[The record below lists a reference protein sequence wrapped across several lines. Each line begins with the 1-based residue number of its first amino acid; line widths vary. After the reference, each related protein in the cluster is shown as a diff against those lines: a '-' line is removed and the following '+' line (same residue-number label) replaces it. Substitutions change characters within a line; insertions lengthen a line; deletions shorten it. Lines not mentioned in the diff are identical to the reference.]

1 MKPGA
6 IPPPESTPESLE
18 SLKQP
23 RRPRGN
29 FMNFYR
35 LKSVLTLILIGFAV
49 VALPL
54 VLALGVAVFYV
65 DKLVEQSEQAVEQ
78 TVQVTNHSRI
88 LVEDITAMERS
99 ARQFLVLDD
108 QAMFGAYVR
117 AHQEM
122 LQTVAMLETLQ
133 LEKTQREKLDA
144 LKGKA
149 QALFKKLSV
158 HTNVPATE
166 SMKAVS
172 EFFELS
178 DMAQAIFTESSEL
191 VDRKV
196 AILQHTAGKAQKIL
210 VWSALALIPWVIGL
224 IWVFTLLITR
234 PIRHID
240 QAIRQLGDAKFS
252 TPIAITGPQDLES
265 LGRRLDWLRLRL
277 IKLEEDR
284 RKFLRNISHDLKTP
298 LAAIRE
304 GSELLTDEVSGKLT
318 EEQRDIARILRQ
330 NGIQLQRM
338 IEDLLN
344 FSIAGARSARVE
356 FSPVKLHELID
367 RVIDD
372 HRPVLKSRNI
382 TLKKDCLELTVAGD
396 REKLRVVIDNLLS
409 NAVKYTPPA
418 GTIQIRLARASNPE
432 YHTGIST
439 EADMVVL
446 DVIDTGPGIQTNEKD
461 KIFETFYRGEIPHD
475 GYIKGSGLGLSIAKE
490 YVMAHEGS
498 IEVIEDAAVTRG
510 AHLRVTL
517 PISRA

>member
-1 MKPGA
+1 MKSGA
-6 IPPPESTPESLE
+6 ISLLESAPEST
-18 SLKQP
+18 
-23 RRPRGN
+23 RRLWQSYGD
-29 FMNFYR
+29 FMNLYR
-35 LKSVLTLILIGFAV
+35 PKSVLSLILIGFAV

-54 VLALGVAVFYV
+54 VIALGVAVFYV
-65 DKLVEQSEQAVEQ
+65 DKLVEQSERAVEQ
-78 TVQVTNHSRI
+78 TVQVTSHSRM
-88 LVEDITAMERS
+88 LVEEITAMERS

-108 QAMFGAYVR
+108 QVMFSAY
-117 AHQEM
+117 AKTHQEM
-122 LQTVAMLETLQ
+122 LQTTAVLAALQ
-133 LEKTQREKLDA
+133 LEKTQREKLGT
-144 LKGKA
+144 LKIKA
-149 QALFKKLSV
+149 QALFKKLSM
-158 HTNVPATE
+158 HTSAPAAE
-166 SMKAVS
+166 SMKAVA
-172 EFFELS
+172 EFVELS

-196 AILQHTAGKAQKIL
+196 EILQHTAGKAQKIL
-210 VWSALALIPWVIGL
+210 VWSGLALIPWVIGL
-224 IWVFTLLITR
+224 TWIFTLLITR

-240 QAIRQLGDAKFS
+240 QAIRQLGDAKLTS
-252 TPIAITGPQDLES
+252 PITITGPQDLES

-304 GSELLTDEVSGKLT
+304 GSELLVDEVGGKLS

-356 FSPVKLHELID
+356 FGPVRLHELID

-372 HRPVLKSRNI
+372 HRPVLMSKNI
-382 TLKKDCLELTVAGD
+382 KLQKECVELIVAGD
-396 REKLRVVIDNLLS
+396 KEKLRVVIDNLLS

-418 GTIQIRLARASNPE
+418 GTIQICLARASNPE
-432 YHTGIST
+432 SHVDFSK
-439 EADMVVL
+439 EADVAVL
-446 DVIDTGPGIQTNEKD
+446 DVIDTGPGIQPNEKD

-475 GYIKGSGLGLSIAKE
+475 GYIKGSGLGLSITKE

-498 IEVIEDAAVTRG
+498 IEVIEGTADSRG

-517 PISRA
+517 PVSRA

>member
-1 MKPGA
+1 MKPG
-6 IPPPESTPESLE
+6 TMSLPAASE
-18 SLKQP
+18 PAKPAKQQQSH
-23 RRPRGN
+23 GD
-29 FMNFYR
+29 FMSFYR
-35 LKSVLTLILIGFAV
+35 PKSVLTLILIGFVV
-49 VALPL
+49 VAVPL
-54 VLALGVAVFYV
+54 VIALGVAVFYV
-65 DKLVEQSEQAVEQ
+65 DKLAEQSEQAVEQ
-78 TVQVTNHSRI
+78 TVQVTSHSRM
-88 LVEDITAMERS
+88 LVEEITAMERS

-108 QAMFGAYVR
+108 QAMFVVYAK

-122 LQTVAMLETLQ
+122 LGTAKLLATLP
-133 LEKTQREKLDA
+133 LEKSQGEKLAA
-144 LKGKA
+144 LTAKA
-149 QALFKKLSV
+149 QALFKKLSI
-158 HTNVPATE
+158 HTAASVAE
-166 SMKAVS
+166 SIKAVS
-172 EFFELS
+172 EFVELS

-196 AILQHTAGKAQKIL
+196 AILQETAGKAQHTL
-210 VWSALALIPWVIGL
+210 LWSGVALIPWVIGL
-224 IWVFTLLITR
+224 IWIFTLLITR

-240 QAIRQLGDAKFS
+240 QAIRQLGDAKFT

-304 GSELLTDEVSGKLT
+304 GSELLTDEVVGKLT

-344 FSIAGARSARVE
+344 FSIVGARSARVE
-356 FSPVKLHELID
+356 FGPVKLHELID

-372 HRPVLKSRNI
+372 HRPVLMSKSIKLQKN
-382 TLKKDCLELTVAGD
+382 CVELTVAGD
-396 REKLRVVIDNLLS
+396 KEKLRVVLDKLLS

-418 GTIQIRLARASNPE
+418 GTIEIYLTRASNPE
-432 YHTGIST
+432 YHTGAAK
-439 EADMVVL
+439 EADIAVL
-446 DVIDTGPGIQTNEKD
+446 DVIDTGPGIQPNEKD
-461 KIFETFYRGEIPHD
+461 KIFETFYRGEIPHG

-498 IEVIEDAAVTRG
+498 IEVVEDAIISRG

-517 PISRA
+517 PVSRA

>member
-1 MKPGA
+1 MKAGT
-6 IPPPESTPESLE
+6 ISLPESARESLE
-18 SLKQP
+18 SIEHQWQSYGK
-23 RRPRGN
+23 

-35 LKSVLTLILIGFAV
+35 PKSVLSLILIGFAV

-54 VLALGVAVFYV
+54 VIALGVAVFYV
-65 DKLVEQSEQAVEQ
+65 DKLVEQSERAVEQ
-78 TVQVTNHSRI
+78 TVQVTSHSRM
-88 LVEDITAMERS
+88 LVEEVTAMERS

-108 QAMFGAYVR
+108 QTMFGAYTK
-117 AHQEM
+117 AHQEL
-122 LQTVAMLETLQ
+122 LQTISILATLQ
-133 LEKTQREKLDA
+133 LEKTQRENLET
-144 LKGKA
+144 LKIKA
-149 QALFKKLSV
+149 QALFKKLSI
-158 HTNVPATE
+158 HTSPPTIK
-166 SMKAVS
+166 SIKAVG
-172 EFFELS
+172 EFVELA
-178 DMAQAIFTESSEL
+178 DIAQAIYTESSEL
-191 VDRKV
+191 IDRKV
-196 AILQHTAGKAQKIL
+196 EILQHTAGKAQQIL
-210 VWSALALIPWVIGL
+210 VWSGLALIPWVIGL
-224 IWVFTLLITR
+224 TWVFTLLITR
-234 PIRHID
+234 PIRRID
-240 QAIRQLGDAKFS
+240 QAIRQLGDAKLTS
-252 TPIAITGPQDLES
+252 SIAITGPQDLES

-304 GSELLTDEVSGKLT
+304 GSELLADEVVGKLT

-344 FSIAGARSARVE
+344 FSIAGARTARVE
-356 FSPVKLHELID
+356 FGPVRLHELID

-372 HRPVLKSRNI
+372 HRPVLMSKNI
-382 TLKKDCLELTVAGD
+382 KLKKECVELIIAGD
-396 REKLRVVIDNLLS
+396 KEKLRVVIDNLLS

-418 GTIQIRLARASNPE
+418 GIIQIRLARASNPE
-432 YHTGIST
+432 YKTGFSK

-446 DVIDTGPGIQTNEKD
+446 DVIDTGPGIQLKEKD

-498 IEVIEDAAVTRG
+498 IEVIEETTVSRG
-510 AHLRVTL
+510 AHLKVTL

>member
-1 MKPGA
+1 MKPGTILLPDA
-6 IPPPESTPESLE
+6 ARSSKLSPVGQPPS
-18 SLKQP
+18 
-23 RRPRGN
+23 N

-35 LKSVLTLILIGFAV
+35 PKSVLTLILISFTV
-49 VALPL
+49 VAVPL
-54 VLALGVAVFYV
+54 VIALGVAVFYV

-78 TVQVTNHSRI
+78 TVQITSHSRI
-88 LVEDITAMERS
+88 LVEEITAMERS

-108 QAMFGAYVR
+108 QTMFTAYAK
-117 AHQEM
+117 AHQQM
-122 LQTVAMLETLQ
+122 LQTVNVLMALPLG
-133 LEKTQREKLDA
+133 KTQREKLGA
-144 LKGKA
+144 LTTKA

-158 HTNVPATE
+158 HTGTPMAE
-166 SMKAVS
+166 SIKGAS
-172 EFFELS
+172 EFVELS
-178 DMAQAIFTESSEL
+178 DMAQAIFTENSEL

-196 AILQHTAGKAQKIL
+196 ETLQATAGKAQQTL
-210 VWSALALIPWVIGL
+210 LWSVLALIPWVIGL
-224 IWVFTLLITR
+224 AWIFTLLITR
-234 PIRHID
+234 PIRHIG

-252 TPIAITGPQDLES
+252 NPITITGPQDLEA
-265 LGRRLDWLRLRL
+265 LGRQLDWLRLRL

-304 GSELLTDEVSGKLT
+304 GSELLTDEVVGKLT

-344 FSIAGARSARVE
+344 FSIVGARSARME

-372 HRPVLKSRNI
+372 HRPVLMSKNI
-382 TLKKDCLELTVAGD
+382 KLQKHCMELTVAGD
-396 REKLRVVIDNLLS
+396 KEKLRVVLDNLLS
-409 NAVKYTPPA
+409 NAVKYTSPA
-418 GTIQIRLARASNPE
+418 GTIEIRLTCAANPE
-432 YHTGIST
+432 YSTGASKETDI
-439 EADMVVL
+439 AVL
-446 DVIDTGPGIQTNEKD
+446 DVIDTGPGIQPNEKD
-461 KIFETFYRGEIPHD
+461 KIFETFYRGEIPHG

-498 IEVIEDAAVTRG
+498 IEVIEDAIITRG

-517 PISRA
+517 PVSRM